1 MLEMNKISQKEG
13 RVDKDEKKMSFCFC
27 FFSKVELVK
36 EKKKKTGYLKS
47 RQSSNHHNQEKEK
60 SADTQN

>member
-36 EKKKKTGYLKS
+36 EEKKL
-47 RQSSNHHNQEKEK
+47 
-60 SADTQN
+60 DI

>member
-36 EKKKKTGYLKS
+36 EKK
-47 RQSSNHHNQEKEK
+47 NWIFEK
-60 SADTQN
+60 STKL

>member
-36 EKKKKTGYLKS
+36 EKKKTGYLKS